1 MHFINVFSIEEPIRV
16 VVITTTTDIVWMN
29 SMFGDYICKDSA
41 NAITPEFI
49 ENATSNHSRVPTD
62 FELFRLQGKL
72 LFWNF
77 VNTRQQIYYNPSNNG
92 KSWNQEKR
100 KSKSG
105 PLTRYTENWC
115 PKVRI
120 DKRLCHVSNCL
131 ESQASSPLR
140 LNRNVHIRISPH
152 DNWACKE
159 GNNTRKATNFTEQVS
174 RIPCQ
179 QYQTSFLD
187 GWPDEWLIDFE

>member
-41 NAITPEFI
+41 NAITPEFMK
-49 ENATSNHSRVPTD
+49 NVTSNHSRVPTY
-62 FELFRLQGKL
+62 FELFWLQGKL
-72 LFWNF
+72 FFWNF
-77 VNTRQQIYYNPSNNG
+77 INTRQQIYYNPSNNG
-92 KSWNQEKR
+92 KSRNQEKR

-105 PLTRYTENWC
+105 PLTRYTKNRGS
-115 PKVRI
+115 KIRI
-120 DKRLCHVSNCL
+120 DKRLCHISHSL
-131 ESQASSPLR
+131 KSKSGPSLW
-140 LNRNVHIRISPH
+140 LNRNVHICIPPH

-159 GNNTRKATNFTEQVS
+159 CNNPRKPTNFPEQVS

-179 QYQTSFLD
+179 QYQTRFFD
-187 GWPDEWLIDFE
+187 GPPYKWLIDFE